1 VPGGSH
7 PKPAGD
13 VPGRPHPRVHT
24 TTALPLT
31 GRSQTLADT
40 KRDTL
45 TTRYRADP
53 RVSPWAGTAHGV
65 LQASQQ
71 PPAAPKLPLP
81 LAG

>member
-1 VPGGSH
+1 M
-7 PKPAGD
+7 
-13 VPGRPHPRVHT
+13 
-24 TTALPLT
+24 
-31 GRSQTLADT
+31 ADT
-40 KRDTL
+40 KRDSL
-45 TTRYRADP
+45 TTLYRADP